1 MKSLGTVIT
10 LAILWTSQ
18 PTFANVAVVAGDCSG
33 SLFKMPGMDDSKK
46 ALVLTAGHCV
56 GVGSLDGR
64 YPADGEVFL
73 NPPARNSVIVRTT
86 KNERGEGLGYR
97 RILFASMT
105 GTDLAVIELEASLR
119 QLVEKGYLVYSLAPE
134 IPKPGLTLEFD
145 SYNRDVH
152 SICEVDRIIP
162 VVKEGPWTWENSV
175 RLKVGPACRYQ
186 HGQSGTAGI
195 DTRSKL
201 IYAIAQTG
209 YEGGPPCS
217 LHNPCEVHPRT
228 GATTTAEINQGY
240 AIPTA
245 ALLGCYDQ
253 ARREFDFD
261 LRTCK
266 LRGKTRR

>member
-1 MKSLGTVIT
+1 MKGLSTVIT
-10 LAILWTSQ
+10 LGILWTAQ
-18 PTFANVAVVAGDCSG
+18 PSFANVAVVAGDCSG
-33 SLFKMPGMDDSKK
+33 SLFKMPGMHDSDK

-73 NPPARNSVIVRTT
+73 NHPASDGVIVRTA
-86 KNERGEGLGYR
+86 KNEQGERLGYR
-97 RILFASMT
+97 RILFVSMT
-105 GTDLAVIELEASLR
+105 GTDLAVIELDASVR
-119 QLVEKGYLVYSLAPE
+119 QLVERGYTVYSLAPE

-152 SICEVDRIIP
+152 SICEVDGIVP
-162 VVKEGPWTWENSV
+162 VVKEGPWRWEHSV
-175 RLKVGPACRYQ
+175 RLKAGPACQYQ
-186 HGQSGTAGI
+186 PGQSGTAGI

-209 YEGGPPCS
+209 YQGGPPCS
-217 LHNPCEVHPRT
+217 LNNPCEVHPGT
-228 GATTTAEINQGY
+228 GAITTAQIDQGY

-261 LRTCK
+261 QGTCT